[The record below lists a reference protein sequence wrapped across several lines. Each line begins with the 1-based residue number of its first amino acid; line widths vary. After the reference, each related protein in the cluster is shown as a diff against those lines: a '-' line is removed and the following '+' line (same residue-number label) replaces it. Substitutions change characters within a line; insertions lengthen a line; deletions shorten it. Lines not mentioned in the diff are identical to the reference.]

1 MLFMSFI
8 SNLEKLTVKFYDY
21 AFEIF
26 RFIFI
31 FGIPLIIIGIGVIF
45 LLKIFVFPAF
55 FSGRK
60 KQVLTVIANVLG
72 KREEMLMNPS
82 GIYYLYYVMF
92 TFGENEKIELKV
104 TKGEYKSLNYMDK
117 VELTHKGD
125 KIVNLIVLEKSKEET
140 KGETKYAGSTMRS
153 SLNELAQKKREE

>member
-8 SNLEKLTVKFYDY
+8 SNFEKLTVKFYDY
-21 AFEIF
+21 MFEIM

-60 KQVLTVIANVLG
+60 KQTLTVIANVLD

-104 TKGEYKSLNYMDK
+104 TKGEYKSLNCMDK

-125 KIVNLIVLEKSKEET
+125 KIVNLVVLEKSKEET
-140 KGETKYAGSTMRS
+140 NGETKYVGSTMRS